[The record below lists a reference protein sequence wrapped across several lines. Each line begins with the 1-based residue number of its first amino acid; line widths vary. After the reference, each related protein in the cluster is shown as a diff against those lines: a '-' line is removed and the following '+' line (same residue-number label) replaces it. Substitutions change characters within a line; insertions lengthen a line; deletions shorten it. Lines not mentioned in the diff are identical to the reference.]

1 MNRGDPPDLPLS
13 FGSLLRLAGP
23 VVASRLGI
31 MAMGLVDTIVVGR
44 YSATEL
50 GYQAL
55 GWAPSGVV
63 ITTSIG
69 LLAGIQV
76 RTSQAIGEGREED
89 TGAILRRGCI
99 YAFWI
104 ALAAGALL
112 AGLSG
117 PGMHALGLDPALAD
131 GATPVAQ
138 VLALSLVPILI
149 ADAGVFWLEAHGRA
163 VPGMI
168 AMWGAN
174 AVNLALNLW
183 LVPGTSGLPVDGAVA
198 SAWSTFASRTALLV
212 FVWLLIAG
220 WPEARRFG
228 VFRRAPADPDAAA
241 AMRGIGYAASV
252 SYFIEAGA
260 FAAMSVIAGWLGA
273 LSVAAWAIVLNMA
286 AVIFM
291 VPLGL
296 ATATGVFVGRAY
308 GAGNPAGVRRA
319 ARLGFIATVLAT
331 LAICAIVGLGNDL
344 IARGYTRDPGVQA
357 VASAALLLSCLFFVA
372 DGLQVVG
379 SQSLRAQNDIWMPTA
394 THLASYL
401 LVMMPAGYLFAIRLG
416 LGVNG
421 IVWAVIVASLMS
433 ATLLWGRFLWL
444 TGKREEGLRR
454 LEP

>member
-1 MNRGDPPDLPLS
+1 MSRGDDPDLPLS
-13 FGSLLRLAGP
+13 IGSLLRLAGP

-55 GWAPSGVV
+55 GWAPTGVV

-76 RTSQAIGEGREED
+76 RTSQAIGEGRTED

-104 ALAAGALL
+104 ALVSGALL
-112 AGLSG
+112 GALSG
-117 PGMHALGLDPALAD
+117 PAMHAIGLDPALAD

-138 VLALSLVPILI
+138 VLALSLLPILI

-163 VPGMI
+163 VPGMV

-174 AVNLALNLW
+174 LVNLALNLW
-183 LVPGTSGLPVDGAVA
+183 LVPGTSGLPIEGAVA
-198 SAWSTFASRTALLV
+198 SAWATFASRVALLV
-212 FVWLLIAG
+212 FVWVLIAA

-228 VFRRAPADPDAAA
+228 VFRRAPHDREGWAAL
-241 AMRGIGYAASV
+241 RGIGYAAAI
-252 SYFIEAGA
+252 SYFIEGAA
-260 FAAMSVIAGWLGA
+260 FAAMSIYAGWLGA
-273 LSVAAWAIVLNMA
+273 KAVAAWAIVLNLA

-296 ATATGVFVGRAY
+296 AVATAVFVGRAH
-308 GAGNPAGVRRA
+308 GAGDAAGVRRA
-319 ARLGFIATVLAT
+319 ARLGFAATVLVT
-331 LAICAIVGLGNDL
+331 LLICAIVGFGNTR
-344 IARGYTRDPGVQA
+344 IAAFYTHDPAVQGIA
-357 VASAALLLSCLFFVA
+357 AGALLLSCLFFVA

-379 SQSLRAQNDIWMPTA
+379 SQSLRARNDIWMPTV

-401 LVMMPAGYLFAIRLG
+401 VIMMPAGYLFAITLG

-421 IVWAVIVASLMS
+421 IVWAVIVASLVS

-444 TGKREEGLRR
+444 SGQRA
-454 LEP
+454 

>member
-1 MNRGDPPDLPLS
+1 MNRGDTPDLPLS
-13 FGSLLRLAGP
+13 FGSLLRLATP

-31 MAMGLVDTIVVGR
+31 MAMGLVDAIVVGR

-55 GWAPSGVV
+55 GWAPSGVI
-63 ITTSIG
+63 ITTSVG
-69 LLAGIQV
+69 LLAGV
-76 RTSQAIGEGREED
+76 RVLTSQAIGEGRPGD
-89 TGAILRRGCI
+89 TGAILRRGCV

-104 ALAAGALL
+104 ALLAGALL

-117 PGMHALGLDPALAD
+117 PAMHAIGLDPALAD

-138 VLALSLVPILI
+138 VLALSLMPILI
-149 ADAGVFWLEAHGRA
+149 ADVGVFWLEAHGKA

-183 LVPGTSGLPVDGAVA
+183 LVPGNSGLPIDGAVA
-198 SAWSTFASRTALLV
+198 SAWATFASRLALLV
-212 FVWLLIAG
+212 LVWVLIARWSQAPG
-220 WPEARRFG
+220 LG
-228 VFRRAPADPDAAA
+228 VFQKPEPDPDAAK

-260 FAAMSVIAGWLGA
+260 FGAMSIYAGWLGA

-308 GAGNPAGVRRA
+308 GAGNPEGVRRA
-319 ARLGFIATVLAT
+319 ARLGFIATVMAT
-331 LAICAIVGLGNDL
+331 LTICALVGFGAEL
-344 IARGYTRDPGVQA
+344 IARGYTNDEEVQA
-357 VASAALLLSCLFFVA
+357 VAAAALLLSCLFFVA

-401 LVMMPAGYLFAIRLG
+401 LVMMPLGYVFAIMLG

-421 IVWAVIVASLMS
+421 IVWSVIVASLMS

-444 TGKREEGLRR
+444 TSLRR
-454 LEP
+454 LGP